1 MTKAEEYINS
11 IPKFAG
17 KTELRNTEILL
28 KELGIDT
35 DDMKIIHV
43 AGTNGK
49 GSVCSYISNTL
60 VKAGYKTGLFISPHL
75 VKINERIQID
85 DVPVSDDIFESAYER
100 VLEAA
105 HRMEQSGGKHP
116 AYFEFLFGMA
126 MLVFKEQK
134 VQYIVLETGMGG
146 RLDSTNVVKKP
157 LMTVITSVSMDHMH
171 VLGNTIEEIA
181 SEKAGIIKP
190 GVPLVFY
197 GGDSRV
203 RGVIEAAA
211 EQKKA
216 PFEVIT
222 SDNVS
227 SIEKKGKFID
237 FCLNNRYYKNE
248 SFSVSSAA
256 LYQVWNSS
264 LAATALAWLS
274 KEDDGIRLSDEQ
286 IHTGITTAFWEGR
299 MEELRPDVYVDGAHN
314 EDGIRAFLETAKA
327 MKDRKQ
333 ILMFSAVAD
342 KAYDTMIKEICD
354 SEAFDEYVVC
364 TVEYTN
370 RAMPAEV
377 FLETFR
383 KYTDKPVFQEE
394 TASAAFA
401 KVMSL
406 KKDGDRVFIAG
417 SLYLVG
423 EIKRIAGTPEEG

>member
-17 KTELRNTEILL
+17 KTELKNTEILL
-28 KELGIDT
+28 NELGIDT

-60 VKAGYKTGLFISPHL
+60 VRAGYKTGLFISPHL

-197 GGDSRV
+197 GEDSRV

-211 EQKKA
+211 AQRKA

-227 SIEKKGKFID
+227 SIEKKVNLLIF
-237 FCLNNRYYKNE
+237 
-248 SFSVSSAA
+248 V
-256 LYQVWNSS
+256 
-264 LAATALAWLS
+264 
-274 KEDDGIRLSDEQ
+274 
-286 IHTGITTAFWEGR
+286 
-299 MEELRPDVYVDGAHN
+299 
-314 EDGIRAFLETAKA
+314 
-327 MKDRKQ
+327 
-333 ILMFSAVAD
+333 
-342 KAYDTMIKEICD
+342 
-354 SEAFDEYVVC
+354 
-364 TVEYTN
+364 
-370 RAMPAEV
+370 
-377 FLETFR
+377 
-383 KYTDKPVFQEE
+383 
-394 TASAAFA
+394 
-401 KVMSL
+401 
-406 KKDGDRVFIAG
+406 
-417 SLYLVG
+417 
-423 EIKRIAGTPEEG
+423 

>member
-17 KTELRNTEILL
+17 KTELKNTEILL
-28 KELGIDT
+28 NELGIDT

-134 VQYIVLETGMGG
+134 VQCIVLETGMGG

-203 RGVIEAAA
+203 RGVIEAVAA
-211 EQKKA
+211 QRKA

-227 SIEKKGKFID
+227 FEKKGKFID

-274 KEDDGIRLSDEQ
+274 KENDGIRLSDEQ

-299 MEELRPDVYVDGAHN
+299 MEELCPDVYVDGAHN

-423 EIKRIAGTPEEG
+423 EIKRITGTPEEG

>member
-17 KTELRNTEILL
+17 KTELKNTEILL
-28 KELGIDT
+28 NELGIDT
-35 DDMKIIHV
+35 ENMKIIHV

-60 VKAGYKTGLFISPHL
+60 VKAGYRTGLFISPHL

-100 VLEAA
+100 VLETA

-181 SEKAGIIKP
+181 SEKAGIIKT

-197 GGDSRV
+197 GEDSRV
-203 RGVIEAAA
+203 RGVIEAVAA
-211 EQKKA
+211 QRKA

-274 KEDDGIRLSDEQ
+274 KENEGIRLTDEQ

-299 MEELRPDVYVDGAHN
+299 MEELSPEVYVDGAHN

-383 KYTDKPVFQEE
+383 KYTDKPVFLEE
-394 TASAAFA
+394 TAGAAFS

-406 KKDGDRVFIAG
+406 KKKEDRVFVAG

-423 EIKRIAGTPEEG
+423 EIKRIAGTPKVK

>member
-1 MTKAEEYINS
+1 M
-11 IPKFAG
+11 
-17 KTELRNTEILL
+17 
-28 KELGIDT
+28 
-35 DDMKIIHV
+35 
-43 AGTNGK
+43 
-49 GSVCSYISNTL
+49 
-60 VKAGYKTGLFISPHL
+60 
-75 VKINERIQID
+75 
-85 DVPVSDDIFESAYER
+85 
-100 VLEAA
+100 
-105 HRMEQSGGKHP
+105 
-116 AYFEFLFGMA
+116 
-126 MLVFKEQK
+126 
-134 VQYIVLETGMGG
+134 
-146 RLDSTNVVKKP
+146 
-157 LMTVITSVSMDHMH
+157 
-171 VLGNTIEEIA
+171 
-181 SEKAGIIKP
+181 
-190 GVPLVFY
+190 
-197 GGDSRV
+197 
-203 RGVIEAAA
+203 
-211 EQKKA
+211 
-216 PFEVIT
+216 
-222 SDNVS
+222 S

-274 KEDDGIRLSDEQ
+274 KENDGIRLSDEQ

-299 MEELRPDVYVDGAHN
+299 MEELCPDVYVDGAHN

-364 TVEYTN
+364 TVEYAN

-377 FLETFR
+377 FLETFI

>member
-60 VKAGYKTGLFISPHL
+60 VRAGYKTGLFISPHL

-197 GGDSRV
+197 GGDSR
-203 RGVIEAAA
+203 GVIEAAA
-211 EQKKA
+211 AQRKA

-274 KEDDGIRLSDEQ
+274 KENNGIRLSDEQ

-299 MEELRPDVYVDGAHN
+299 MEELCPDVYVDGAHN
-314 EDGIRAFLETAKA
+314 EDGIRAFLETAKV